1 MDTRLCFNS
10 TDRLYE
16 VRLGVRVLS
25 SHSRK
30 EDALLSQLAGEAP
43 QALALAQSLIVAHPE
58 LRDRALRA
66 VALVADGAVQVDGGV
81 GRYHVRSQQK
91 GKQDHYDIDLNAS
104 SCTCTDFEQRAPE
117 INGRKLCKHVLA
129 ALFVRKLGP
138 LARKQPIRTEVMF
151 HDRP

>member
-43 QALALAQSLIVAHPE
+43 QALALAQSLIAAHPE
-58 LRDRALRA
+58 LRERALRA
-66 VALVADGAVQVDGGV
+66 VALVADGAVQADGNP

-91 GKQDHYDIDLNAS
+91 GREDRYEIDLSAS
-104 SCTCTDFEQRAPE
+104 TCTCTDWQQRAPE
-117 INGRKLCKHVLA
+117 VNGRRLCKHLLA
-129 ALFVRKLGP
+129 ALFVRKLGSS
-138 LARKQPIRTEVMF
+138 ARKQPIRTEVMF